1 MRYFGND
8 IKISVNKLVVS
19 YTDEGEDNASVIIFI
34 HGFPLNKTMWDSQ
47 LALLKKDYRVI
58 SYDIRGH
65 GNSETGIDE
74 FSIDLFVTDLINL
87 MNALEIDKASLCGLS
102 MGGYIAL
109 NAIEKHPE
117 RFDALVLSDTHC
129 IADPPQ
135 VKKKR
140 LDTIE
145 SIKEFG
151 VEKYV
156 HDMIVSFFGPKSFI
170 THKNVI
176 SEVKEMILNTTEQSL
191 TKTLLALSQRK
202 ATCNKLPEITIP
214 VLFLVGEDD
223 KITPPQASELMHEKI
238 KSSTMHI
245 ISHAGH
251 LSNLENPEEFNEH
264 LKTFFATVYNKP
276 TNNSTQSRVSKLSQL
291 RNKLNIFLSV

>member
-19 YTDEGEDNASVIIFI
+19 FTDKGEDDAPVIIFI
-34 HGFPLNKTMWDSQ
+34 HGFPLNKTMWDNQ
-47 LALLKKDYRVI
+47 LEALKADYRVI

-65 GNSETGIDE
+65 GSSDIGIDE
-74 FSIDLFVTDLINL
+74 FSIDLFVTDLLNL
-87 MNALEIDKASLCGLS
+87 MDALEIEKASLCGLS

-109 NAIEKHPE
+109 NAIENHPE

-151 VEKYV
+151 VERYV
-156 HDMIVSFFGPKSFI
+156 NDMIVSLFGPKSF
-170 THKNVI
+170 TTYKNKI
-176 SEVKEMILNTTEQSL
+176 SDVREMILNTTELSL
-191 TKTLLALSQRK
+191 SKTLLALSRRK

-214 VLFLVGEDD
+214 VLFLVGEED

-238 KSSTMHI
+238 KNSTMHI

-251 LSNLENPEEFNEH
+251 LSNLENPGEFNEH
-264 LKTFFATVYNKP
+264 LKTFFAKIYNKP
-276 TNNSTQSRVSKLSQL
+276 IISNTYNDDSILSQL
-291 RNKLNIFLSV
+291 RNKLNIFLSI